1 MLSFSQNTSGA
12 VENPEAFDCERGAH
26 YNGNYSI
33 YFSSKRPIDKL
44 KLRIITILQDQLE
57 EAKISQTRVR
67 VWFADEARVSDLKK
81 RIREEEAASEGE
93 PKQPEALSSAFVLE
107 NGHCLDLIG

>member
-1 MLSFSQNTSGA
+1 MLSFSQDSSGA

-81 RIREEEAASEGE
+81 RDFSSGSSSTLRRNQRRPYTLE
-93 PKQPEALSSAFVLE
+93 PSLYT
-107 NGHCLDLIG
+107 H